1 MEGNSKEVSITM
13 NDIYTMLSARVSDYN
28 AKLVLQSAA
37 VSTGIDR
44 DQSRLNK
51 EEARAIC
58 LELIKRGRP
67 AFQVGK
73 AIYQTV
79 Q

>member
-58 LELIKRGRP
+58 LELIKRGGP

>member
-1 MEGNSKEVSITM
+1 MEGNSTDVSITM
-13 NDIYTMLSARVSDYN
+13 NDFYNKLSERVSDYN

-44 DQSRLNK
+44 EQSRLNR

-58 LELIKRGRP
+58 LELIKRGGP

-73 AIYQTV
+73 AMYQSV